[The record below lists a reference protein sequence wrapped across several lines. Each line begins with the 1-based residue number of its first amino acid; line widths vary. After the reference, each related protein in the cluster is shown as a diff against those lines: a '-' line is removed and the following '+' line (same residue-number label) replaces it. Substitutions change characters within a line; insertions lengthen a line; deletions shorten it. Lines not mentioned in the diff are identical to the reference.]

1 MKPSIKSIL
10 LESIAVQQAI
20 LMDNGLLQVVE
31 GVVNQIVTTY
41 QQEGKVLFCGN
52 GGSAA
57 EAQHLAAELSGKF
70 YQERKALFAE
80 ALHVNSSFLTA
91 VANDYGYEAV
101 FERAVEAM
109 GRKGDVLVA
118 ISTSGNSKNI
128 LKAINKAHELGLKVV
143 GLTGQSGG
151 KMNGNCD
158 FMLKIPSNDTA
169 RIQEMQLIIGHIICA
184 LVETQLFGS
193 K

>member
-41 QQEGKVLFCGN
+41 QQDGKVLFCGN

-91 VANDYGYEAV
+91 VANDYGYDAV

-169 RIQEMQLIIGHIICA
+169 RIQEMQLVIGHIICA
-184 LVETQLFGS
+184 LVEAHLFGS